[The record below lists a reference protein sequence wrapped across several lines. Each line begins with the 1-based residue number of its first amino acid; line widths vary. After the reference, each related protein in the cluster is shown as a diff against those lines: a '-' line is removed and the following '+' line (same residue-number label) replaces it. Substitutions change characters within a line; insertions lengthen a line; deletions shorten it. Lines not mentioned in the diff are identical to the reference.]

1 MLEILVEKNYKRLNS
16 IDLNFSFDIT
26 KCKAKNKIRRR

>member
-1 MLEILVEKNYKRLNS
+1 MSEISEDKNYKQLNS